1 MFRLSEVHVLE
12 LGSLVYFAA
21 KKKQNKTKKN

>member
-21 KKKQNKTKKN
+21 KKNKTKPKKN